1 MSTATSAD
9 VLPGRHGGDVE
20 RIARTLGVDPSS
32 LLDLSASLNPVAPD
46 ITPLIGAHLSSI
58 HRYPDASVATR
69 LMAGALGAEVDQVL
83 LTNGG
88 AEAISLLAAE
98 IGGRVVEP
106 EFALHP
112 RWGEPAPLWRSNPHN
127 PTGRLAAPGDR
138 VDVWDE
144 AFYPLAT
151 GRWTKADPNA
161 LAVVGSLTKVFA
173 CPGLRLGYVMAPPD
187 LIASLRTRQPEW
199 SVGTL
204 ALAVLPDVLQLADE
218 YLADWATRHRR
229 PPHPT
234 HPPPHPS
241 RPVLRAVRCQLR
253 PLWSYSAWPYSTW
266 PRIAAVSASW
276 STTSSARPRRHHP
289 GLRLVWT
296 ARPRPHRRS
305 QRRRPRPAGPC
316 PRRRRPMTDPT
327 TTHLGQFDAA
337 ARDALRHIIEA
348 RRDVRRRFI
357 PAHVRPVP
365 DDVLHRVLEAAHKAP
380 SVGLTQPWDFLIV
393 TDHARRLAVAEHVE
407 EERQRFADS
416 LPPARARTFG
426 DLKVEAIKESAL
438 NLVVTSTLERGG
450 AHVLGR
456 FTQPDMAH
464 YSTCLAIENLW
475 LTARAEGLGVGWVSF
490 YRPSTLS
497 DILDLPPH
505 VVPIAYL
512 CMGYVE
518 EFRCRARARPAGLG
532 QAPPA

>member
-218 YLADWATRHRR
+218 YLADWATRIADLRTQLILLLTRHGLSCEPSDANFVLCGPTPRGPIPLGPASPPSAHRG
-229 PPHPT
+229 
-234 HPPPHPS
+234 
-241 RPVLRAVRCQLR
+241 LRRRLLDHGVIIRDCASFGLPDHV
-253 PLWSYSAWPYSTW
+253 
-266 PRIAAVSASW
+266 RIAV
-276 STTSSARPRRHHP
+276 PNEE
-289 GLRLVWT
+289 GL
-296 ARPRPHRRS
+296 
-305 QRRRPRPAGPC
+305 
-316 PRRRRPMTDPT
+316 D
-327 TTHLGQFDAA
+327 
-337 ARDALRHIIEA
+337 
-348 RRDVRRRFI
+348 
-357 PAHVRPVP
+357 
-365 DDVLHRVLEAAHKAP
+365 
-380 SVGLTQPWDFLIV
+380 
-393 TDHARRLAVAEHVE
+393 RLARALEDVA
-407 EERQRFADS
+407 
-416 LPPARARTFG
+416 P
-426 DLKVEAIKESAL
+426 
-438 NLVVTSTLERGG
+438 
-450 AHVLGR
+450 
-456 FTQPDMAH
+456 
-464 YSTCLAIENLW
+464 
-475 LTARAEGLGVGWVSF
+475 
-490 YRPSTLS
+490 
-497 DILDLPPH
+497 
-505 VVPIAYL
+505 
-512 CMGYVE
+512 
-518 EFRCRARARPAGLG
+518 
-532 QAPPA
+532 